1 MTATYA
7 LNIYDIL
14 FPVIKSEAKT
24 KELVQNIELVI
35 DKKFEDN
42 KNTLATKEDLAN
54 SKTDIIKWM
63 FIFWASQIA
72 ATIGFLVLYLKRPV

>member
-72 ATIGFLVLYLKRPV
+72 ATIGFLMIYLKRPV